1 MNWVQMTRKNYFDDD
16 DDASTDPCY
25 YQKYKILAT
34 KKTSFGEQFL
44 QERCQTC
51 ILLDPLFS
59 SL

>member
-34 KKTSFGEQFL
+34 KKLVLVNNSFKNGVKPVF
-44 QERCQTC
+44 C
-51 ILLDPLFS
+51 
-59 SL
+59 